1 MAPEILRYEK
11 YDAKVDLWSV
21 GAVLYETT
29 VGKPPF
35 RANNPM
41 ELLKKIEITQTIK
54 FPDEDPQAL
63 QKNPELRTVPKDIK
77 DLIRAL
83 LKRRPVDRATFEEF
97 FTSIALKKSKDPRP
111 SASVRN
117 ETESSSVNGARN
129 TSSHGQRHGE
139 DMEAVVLGT
148 IGRNPRVASVLS
160 DIPLAMREHDR
171 PAPPPPATAPVNM
184 VSKPSIVP
192 PKVIFRRAT
201 GSGTTPVEMVGEGN
215 GANVGRYVHSLQM
228 TDESDFHTQ

>member
-41 ELLKKIEITQTIK
+41 ELLKKIEATTTIK
-54 FPDEDPQAL
+54 FPDEDPTQL
-63 QKNPELRTVPKDIK
+63 QKNPDLRTVPKDIK

-83 LKRRPVDRATFEEF
+83 LKRRPVDRATFDDF
-97 FTSIALKKSKDPRP
+97 FSSTAMKKSKDQRP
-111 SASVRN
+111 SASARS
-117 ETESSSVNGARN
+117 ETDGSLTNG
-129 TSSHGQRHGE
+129 TGILSQTKQHGRDA
-139 DMEAVVLGT
+139 DMDTVVLGT
-148 IGRNPRVASVLS
+148 IGRNPRAAAAALAN
-160 DIPLAMREHDR
+160 IPLAMKEHDR
-171 PAPPPPATAPVNM
+171 PAPLPPAAVPATATA
-184 VSKPSIVP
+184 SPSVVP

-201 GSGTTPVEMVGEGN
+201 GSGTTPTDSPGEAN
-215 GANVGRYVHSLQM
+215 GIDG
-228 TDESDFHTQ
+228 